1 MSLVLTASDS
11 APPRQ
16 GAPRPAAAAYE
27 RVLVLMADAFAAP
40 EAVLVLIE
48 DGLSTVRCQLGQL
61 PAAELL
67 DLLRRDRSTRQG
79 GALLLEDA
87 RRDPR
92 LADHPIV
99 ARPGGVRFLA
109 VAPLIDPDGALRG
122 TLAAFAPAPRRSRPV
137 QLKTLATFAEM
148 LVDQLEIQAE
158 GQRHRQVEALIATSR
173 DRYRSVIDSL
183 TEVIF
188 QIGMDG
194 RWRFLNR
201 AYTTLTGEDFREAL
215 GRRALHRVMPEDR
228 RRLLELLDPLR
239 EGTAPT
245 ANHEFRYCTSDGSVR
260 WFGMVAFVAQD
271 EVEGLPVITGTLIDI
286 TERRETEAALKAAR
300 EEAERANRARAEFL
314 ATVSHEIRTPIN
326 GVIGL
331 TGLLLDTNL
340 TPEQWRYANT
350 LRVSAEHLLQV
361 INDILDYSKIDAGKL
376 EFEHMRVGLRE
387 LVDSVLAITAP
398 RAGAKGVEIEAVLP
412 RDLPGN
418 LVGDPGRL
426 RQILLNLVSNA
437 VKFTETGRVTI
448 ALAVADLELGRAAL
462 TVTVSDTGIG
472 IPPEALKTLFT
483 EFGQVDSSVSRRFG
497 GTGLG
502 LAICKRLLD
511 GMNGWIE
518 VESTVGIGSRFRFT
532 VPLDKEVGQDPSEAV
547 IEPEPAMSELSL
559 TGRVLVAEDNPTNQ
573 LIIAA
578 VLDKYGLRV
587 DVVSNGVEAVNAV
600 RTIPYDLVLMDVQMP
615 EMDGLEATVAIRRLG
630 GKQGAIPII
639 GVTANAFREDHDR
652 CREAGM
658 QDVVTKPFRWSDL
671 AKRMARFLPSN
682 DRPAAADPLSD
693 LAVANQ
699 SAYQR
704 LIGDVGEEAARA
716 ITEVFLR
723 DSRARIQR
731 MLARAGEQDLKMLGR
746 EAHALKGSVDMLGFE
761 RLTFIASM
769 LELAG
774 KEGAEAEAL
783 AGLIEGLK
791 TEFVEVER
799 LCLERLG
806 RAA

>member
-1 MSLVLTASDS
+1 MSMAMAAPEGTMSRHG
-11 APPRQ
+11 PPR
-16 GAPRPAAAAYE
+16 PSAALE
-27 RVLVLMADAFAAP
+27 RVTILMADAFAAP
-40 EAVLVLIE
+40 DAMLELIE
-48 DGLSTVRCQLGQL
+48 DGVPTLHCQVGLL
-61 PAAELL
+61 PTAELL
-67 DLLRRDRSTRQG
+67 DLLQRDRTTRRS
-79 GALLLEDA
+79 GALILEDA
-87 RRDPR
+87 RREPR
-92 LADHPIV
+92 LADHPLV
-99 ARPGGVRFLA
+99 TREGGVRFLA
-109 VAPLIDPDGALRG
+109 IAPLIDHDGELLG
-122 TLAAFAPAPRRSRPV
+122 TLAAFAPTPHRSRPI
-137 QLKTLATFAEM
+137 QLKTLATFTDM
-148 LVDQLEIQAE
+148 LLDQIEAQTE
-158 GQRHRQVEALIATSR
+158 HERQRQIDALIATSR

-188 QIGMDG
+188 QVSMDG

-201 AYTTLTGEDFREAL
+201 AYTTLTGEDFRTAL
-215 GRRALHRVMPEDR
+215 GRRALHRVLPADR
-228 RRLLELLDPLR
+228 RQLLELLDPLR

-245 ANHEFRYCTSDGSVR
+245 AAHEFRYLTSDGMVR

-271 EVEGLPVITGTLIDI
+271 DVEGTPVITGTLTDV

-326 GVIGL
+326 GVIGM

-340 TPEQWRYANT
+340 TAEQWRYANT

-376 EFEHMRVGLRE
+376 EFEQVHIGLRE

-398 RAGAKGVEIEAVLP
+398 RAGAKGIELGALLP
-412 RDLPGN
+412 KDLPGN

-437 VKFTETGRVTI
+437 VKFTEAGRVTI
-448 ALAVADLELGRAAL
+448 ELAVQDLSPTRAAL
-462 TVTVSDTGIG
+462 TVTVADTGIG
-472 IPPEALKTLFT
+472 IPPEAAQSLFT
-483 EFGQVDSSVSRRFG
+483 EFGQVDSSISRRFG

-511 GMNGWIE
+511 GMHGRIA
-518 VESTVGIGSRFRFT
+518 VESTLGSGSRFRFT
-532 VPLDKEVGQDPSEAV
+532 VPLDKDLTSSAAETVVEA
-547 IEPEPAMSELSL
+547 EPETAEVSL

-600 RTIPYDLVLMDVQMP
+600 RTIPYDLVLMDMQMP
-615 EMDGLEATVAIRRLG
+615 ELDGLEATIAIRRLA
-630 GKQGAIPII
+630 GKAGSIPII
-639 GVTANAFREDHDR
+639 GVTANAFREDHER
-652 CREAGM
+652 CRDAGM
-658 QDVVTKPFRWSDL
+658 QDIVTKPFRWSDL
-671 AKRMARFLPSN
+671 AKRMARYLPSTK
-682 DRPAAADPLSD
+682 RPATDNPLD
-693 LAVANQ
+693 NLEIANQ

-704 LIGDVGEEAARA
+704 LIVDVGEEAAQA

-723 DSRARIQR
+723 DSRARVQR
-731 MLARAGEQDLKMLGR
+731 MLDRAGGQDFKALGR

-761 RLTFIASM
+761 RLTFVSSM
-769 LELAG
+769 LEIAG
-774 KEGAEAEAL
+774 KEGAAEPEL
-783 AGLIEGLK
+783 AQLVDSLK
-791 TEFVEVER
+791 TEFAEVER

-806 RAA
+806 KAA

>member
-1 MSLVLTASDS
+1 MIMAMAAPEGTMSRHGPPRPTASL
-11 APPRQ
+11 
-16 GAPRPAAAAYE
+16 E
-27 RVLVLMADAFAAP
+27 RVTILMADAFAAP
-40 EAVLVLIE
+40 DAVLELIE
-48 DGLSTVRCQLGQL
+48 DGVPVLHCQVGVL
-61 PAAELL
+61 PVAELL
-67 DLLRRDRSTRQG
+67 DLLQRDRKTRRS
-79 GALLLEDA
+79 GALILEDA
-87 RRDPR
+87 RREPR
-92 LADHPIV
+92 LADHPLI
-99 ARPGGVRFLA
+99 ARDGGVRFLA
-109 VAPLIDPDGALRG
+109 IAPLIDRDGTLLG
-122 TLAAFAPAPRRSRPV
+122 TLAASSPTPHRSRPI
-137 QLKTLATFAEM
+137 QLKTLATFTDM
-148 LVDQLEIQAE
+148 LLDQIEAQAE
-158 GQRHRQVEALIATSR
+158 LERQRQIDALIATSR

-188 QIGMDG
+188 QVSMDG

-201 AYTTLTGEDFREAL
+201 AYTTLTGEDFRTAL
-215 GRRALHRVMPEDR
+215 GQRALHRVLPEDR
-228 RRLLELLDPLR
+228 RQLLELIDPLR

-245 ANHEFRYCTSDGSVR
+245 AAHEFRYRTSDGMVR
-260 WFGMVAFVAQD
+260 WFGMVAFVAQED
-271 EVEGLPVITGTLIDI
+271 VEGTPVITGTLTDV

-326 GVIGL
+326 GVIGM

-376 EFEHMRVGLRE
+376 EFEQVHIGLRE

-398 RAGAKGVEIEAVLP
+398 RAGAKGIELGATLP
-412 RDLPGN
+412 KDLPAN

-437 VKFTETGRVTI
+437 VKFTEAGRVTI
-448 ALAVADLELGRAAL
+448 EMAIQDLSPTRAAL
-462 TVTVSDTGIG
+462 TVSVTDTGIG
-472 IPPEALKTLFT
+472 IPPEAAQTLFT

-511 GMNGWIE
+511 GMAGRIA
-518 VESTVGIGSRFRFT
+518 VESTVGVGSRFHFT
-532 VPLDKEVGQDPSEAV
+532 VPLDKDARTVETVVEA
-547 IEPEPAMSELSL
+547 EPEIADVSL

-587 DVVSNGVEAVNAV
+587 DVVSNGVEAVDAV
-600 RTIPYDLVLMDVQMP
+600 RTIPYDLVLMDMQMP
-615 EMDGLEATVAIRRLG
+615 EMDGLEATIAIRKLP
-630 GKQGAIPII
+630 GKPGAIPII
-639 GVTANAFREDHDR
+639 GVTANAFREDHER
-652 CREAGM
+652 CRDAGM
-658 QDVVTKPFRWSDL
+658 QDIVTKPFRWSDL
-671 AKRMARFLPSN
+671 AKRMARHLPST
-682 DRPAAADPLSD
+682 RRAASTNPLD
-693 LAVANQ
+693 TLEIANQ

-704 LIGDVGEEAARA
+704 LIGDVGEEAAQA

-723 DSRARIQR
+723 DSRARVQR
-731 MLARAGEQDLKMLGR
+731 MLDRAGGQDFKALGR

-761 RLTFIASM
+761 RLTFVSSM
-769 LELAG
+769 LEIAG
-774 KEGAEAEAL
+774 KEGAAETEL
-783 AGLIEGLK
+783 VQLVDSLK
-791 TEFVEVER
+791 TEFAEVER

-806 RAA
+806 KAA